1 MRGELVLST
10 STLLGFLMTL
20 ARVGGL
26 FVFVPIP
33 GMGLR
38 ANQARIVLTL
48 CIAIALFP
56 NWPHPSAA
64 LSGAEMAGWLI
75 DEAALGIG
83 IGLTVGFVLE
93 GFYVAAQIMGLQA
106 GYAYASTID
115 PNSQA
120 DSSVLVI
127 FAEMAVGLL
136 FFALGLDR
144 EVIGIFARSMEIAPA
159 GSLVLARGPAAQLLY
174 LGGLMFSTGV
184 RLALPIVA
192 VLLLIDI
199 SLALLGRVNAQLQ
212 LLTIAF
218 PLKMMVALTIIGWL
232 VLLMPGILRN
242 EANLSFA
249 AARTL
254 VAR

>member
-1 MRGELVLST
+1 MRGELILST

-20 ARVGGL
+20 ARIAGV

-33 GMGLR
+33 GMNSRSNG
-38 ANQARIVLTL
+38 ARVVLSL
-48 CIAIALFP
+48 SIAMALFP
-56 NWPHPSAA
+56 YWPSPAVD
-64 LSGAEMAGWLI
+64 LSGGRLAGWLI
-75 DEAALGIG
+75 AEAALGIG
-83 IGLTVGFVLE
+83 IGLTVSFVLE
-93 GFYVAAQIMGLQA
+93 GFYVATQIMGLQA

-127 FAEMAVGLL
+127 FAELATGLF

-144 EVIGIFARSMEIAPA
+144 EVLHIFARSMEIAPA
-159 GSLVLARGPAAQLLY
+159 GSFVLARGVAAQLVF
-174 LGGLMFSTGV
+174 LGGMMFSTGV
-184 RLALPIVA
+184 RLSLPIVA

-218 PLKMMVALTIIGWL
+218 PVKMMVALTVFGWL
-232 VLLMPGILRN
+232 VLLMPVVLRGSAN
-242 EANLSFA
+242 EAFA
-249 AARTL
+249 AARAL
-254 VAR
+254 IVR

>member
-20 ARVGGL
+20 ARVAGV

-33 GMGLR
+33 GMSAR
-38 ANQARIVLTL
+38 SSQARVVLSVS
-48 CIAIALFP
+48 IAMALFP
-56 NWPHPSAA
+56 YWPQPAA
-64 LSGAEMAGWLI
+64 DLSGGQLAGWLI
-75 DEAALGIG
+75 SEAALGIG

-127 FAEMAVGLL
+127 FAELAVGMF
-136 FFALGLDR
+136 FFAMGLDR
-144 EVIGIFARSMEIAPA
+144 EVIRIFARSMEIAPA
-159 GSLVLARGPAAQLLY
+159 GSFVLARGAAAQLLFF
-174 LGGLMFSTGV
+174 GGMMFSTGV

-218 PLKMMVALTIIGWL
+218 PVKMMVALTIFGWL
-232 VLLMPGILRN
+232 LLLMPVVLRSG
-242 EANLSFA
+242 ANQAFA

-254 VAR
+254 IPR